1 LAQAVRDIRRRI
13 KAVKSTQQITRAMQ
27 MVAAAKLRKA
37 QTRAVSARA
46 YATKLTE
53 LLGRLTSDGAHAGH
67 SLLTA
72 RPARKISVLLVTAD
86 RGLAGSYNTNLFR
99 RTEAALD
106 DFRRGPDAPAIELS
120 VVGRKG
126 RDYFRRKGQAIARE
140 DIAVADDDLA
150 NLAREYAVRLIDRF
164 SRGQTDAVVVI
175 YSRFVSTMQQKPA
188 QVRLLPVAGPESAG
202 EAAPDPAGEPQAGE
216 DEAAGGAEGSEAAGG
231 AEGSEA
237 AGGADGGDET
247 GGAEGSEAAGDGET
261 AGAESGRRGPVE
273 AEAEA
278 ELRYVYEPGARS
290 VYSLLLPKFVTNQLF
305 QAFLEARAGEYAA
318 RMTAMAAATD
328 NADDLIGKLTQE
340 MHHARQASITQEIME
355 LVSGAE
361 ALKEK

>member
-72 RPARKISVLLVTAD
+72 RPARKVSVLLVTAD

-126 RDYFRRKGQAIARE
+126 RDYFRRRGYAIARE

-150 NLAREYAVRLIDRF
+150 DLAGKYAVRFIDRF
-164 SRGQTDAVVVI
+164 SRGETDAVVVI
-175 YSRFVSTMQQKPA
+175 YSRFVSTMRQKPA

-216 DEAAGGAEGSEAAGG
+216 DEAAGGADGS
-231 AEGSEA
+231 
-237 AGGADGGDET
+237 DE
-247 GGAEGSEAAGDGET
+247 AGDG
-261 AGAESGRRGPVE
+261 
-273 AEAEA
+273 EAEA
-278 ELRYVYEPGARS
+278 ELRYVYEPSARS

-305 QAFLEARAGEYAA
+305 QAFLEARASEYAA

-361 ALKEK
+361 ALKEE

>member
-1 LAQAVRDIRRRI
+1 MAQAVRDIRRRI

-126 RDYFRRKGQAIARE
+126 RDYFRRRGQAIARE

-150 NLAREYAVRLIDRF
+150 DLARKYAVRLIDRF
-164 SRGQTDAVVVI
+164 SRGETDAVVVI

-202 EAAPDPAGEPQAGE
+202 EAAPGPAGESQAGE
-216 DEAAGGAEGSEAAGG
+216 DEAAGR
-231 AEGSEA
+231 
-237 AGGADGGDET
+237 ADGGDET
-247 GGAEGSEAAGDGET
+247 RRVDGGDEVGGAEGSGEAGDGEA
-261 AGAESGRRGPVE
+261 AGAESGRRGPV
-273 AEAEA
+273 EAEA

-305 QAFLEARAGEYAA
+305 QAFLEARASEYAA

-328 NADDLIGKLTQE
+328 NADDLIGRLTQE

>member
-1 LAQAVRDIRRRI
+1 MAQAVRDIRRRI

-67 SLLTA
+67 SLLKA
-72 RPARKISVLLVTAD
+72 RPARKVSVLLVTAD

-126 RDYFRRKGQAIARE
+126 RDYFRRRGYAIARE

-150 NLAREYAVRLIDRF
+150 DLARKYAVRLIDRF
-164 SRGQTDAVVVI
+164 SRGETDAVVVI

-202 EAAPDPAGEPQAGE
+202 EAAPDPAAEPQAEE
-216 DEAAGGAEGSEAAGG
+216 DEAAGGAEGSDE
-231 AEGSEA
+231 
-237 AGGADGGDET
+237 AGGADGSGEAGRAD
-247 GGAEGSEAAGDGET
+247 GGGEAGDGET

-273 AEAEA
+273 AEAE
-278 ELRYVYEPGARS
+278 LRYVYEPSARS

-305 QAFLEARAGEYAA
+305 QAFLEARAGEHAA

>member
-1 LAQAVRDIRRRI
+1 MAQAVRDIRRRI

-67 SLLTA
+67 SLLKA
-72 RPARKISVLLVTAD
+72 RPARKVSVLLVTAD

-126 RDYFRRKGQAIARE
+126 RDYFRRRGYAIARE

-150 NLAREYAVRLIDRF
+150 DLARKYAVRLIDRF
-164 SRGQTDAVVVI
+164 SRGETDAVVVI

-216 DEAAGGAEGSEAAGG
+216 DEAAGGA
-231 AEGSEA
+231 
-237 AGGADGGDET
+237 DGGGE
-247 GGAEGSEAAGDGET
+247 AGDGET

-273 AEAEA
+273 AEAE
-278 ELRYVYEPGARS
+278 LRYVYEPSARS

-305 QAFLEARAGEYAA
+305 QAFLEARASEYAA

>member
-1 LAQAVRDIRRRI
+1 MAQAVRDIRRRI

-67 SLLTA
+67 ALLTA

-126 RDYFRRKGQAIARE
+126 RDYFRRRGQAIARE

-150 NLAREYAVRLIDRF
+150 DLARKYAVRLIDRF
-164 SRGQTDAVVVI
+164 SRGETDAVVVI

-202 EAAPDPAGEPQAGE
+202 EAAPGPAGEPQAGE
-216 DEAAGGAEGSEAAGG
+216 DEAGGGAEGSDQAGGAEGS
-231 AEGSEA
+231 
-237 AGGADGGDET
+237 DE
-247 GGAEGSEAAGDGET
+247 AGDGEA

-273 AEAEA
+273 AEAE
-278 ELRYVYEPGARS
+278 LRYVYEPSARS

-305 QAFLEARAGEYAA
+305 QAFLEARASEYAA

>member
-1 LAQAVRDIRRRI
+1 MAQAVRDIRRRI

-106 DFRRGPDAPAIELS
+106 DFRRGPDAPAVELS

-126 RDYFRRKGQAIARE
+126 RDYFRRRGHAIARE

-150 NLAREYAVRLIDRF
+150 DLAGKYAVRLIDRF
-164 SRGQTDAVVVI
+164 SRGETDAVVVI

-216 DEAAGGAEGSEAAGG
+216 DEAAGGAEGSGEAGR
-231 AEGSEA
+231 
-237 AGGADGGDET
+237 ADGSGEAGRAD
-247 GGAEGSEAAGDGET
+247 GSGEAGDGEA

-273 AEAEA
+273 AEAE
-278 ELRYVYEPGARS
+278 LRYVYEPSARS

-305 QAFLEARAGEYAA
+305 QAFLEARASEYAA

>member
-1 LAQAVRDIRRRI
+1 MAQAVRDIRRRI

-67 SLLTA
+67 SLLKA
-72 RPARKISVLLVTAD
+72 RPARKVSVLLVTAD

-106 DFRRGPDAPAIELS
+106 DFRRGPDAPTIELS

-126 RDYFRRKGQAIARE
+126 RDYFRRRGYAIARE

-150 NLAREYAVRLIDRF
+150 DLARKYAVRLIDRF
-164 SRGQTDAVVVI
+164 SRGETDAVVVI

-202 EAAPDPAGEPQAGE
+202 EAAPDPAAEPQAGE
-216 DEAAGGAEGSEAAGG
+216 DEAV
-231 AEGSEA
+231 
-237 AGGADGGDET
+237 GGADGGDEAGRAD
-247 GGAEGSEAAGDGET
+247 GGGEAGDGET

-273 AEAEA
+273 AEAE
-278 ELRYVYEPGARS
+278 LRYVYEPSARS

>member
-1 LAQAVRDIRRRI
+1 MAQAVRDIRRRI

-37 QTRAVSARA
+37 QTRAISARA

-72 RPARKISVLLVTAD
+72 RPARKVSVLLVTAD

-126 RDYFRRKGQAIARE
+126 RDYFRRRGQAIARE

-150 NLAREYAVRLIDRF
+150 DLARKYAVRLIDRF
-164 SRGQTDAVVVI
+164 SRGETDAVVVI

-188 QVRLLPVAGPESAG
+188 QVRLLPVTGPESAG
-202 EAAPDPAGEPQAGE
+202 EAAPGPAGEPQAGE
-216 DEAAGGAEGSEAAGG
+216 DEAGGGAEGSDQAGGAEGSGE
-231 AEGSEA
+231 
-237 AGGADGGDET
+237 
-247 GGAEGSEAAGDGET
+247 AGDGEA

-273 AEAEA
+273 AEAE
-278 ELRYVYEPGARS
+278 LRYVYEPSARS

-305 QAFLEARAGEYAA
+305 QAFLEARASEYAA

>member
-1 LAQAVRDIRRRI
+1 MVQAVRDIRRRI

-27 MVAAAKLRKA
+27 MVATAKLRKA

-72 RPARKISVLLVTAD
+72 RPAQKVSVLLVTAD

-126 RDYFRRKGQAIARE
+126 RDYFRRRGQAIARE

-150 NLAREYAVRLIDRF
+150 DLARKYAVRLIDRF
-164 SRGQTDAVVVI
+164 SRGETDAVVVI

-202 EAAPDPAGEPQAGE
+202 EAAPDSAGEPQAGE
-216 DEAAGGAEGSEAAGG
+216 DEAAGGA
-231 AEGSEA
+231 
-237 AGGADGGDET
+237 DGGDET
-247 GGAEGSEAAGDGET
+247 GGAVGGDEARRAVGSDEARRADG
-261 AGAESGRRGPVE
+261 R
-273 AEAEA
+273 AEA
-278 ELRYVYEPGARS
+278 ELRYVYEPSARS

-305 QAFLEARAGEYAA
+305 QAFLEARASEYAA

-340 MHHARQASITQEIME
+340 MPHARQASITQEIME
-355 LVSGAE
+355 LVGGAE
-361 ALKEK
+361 ALTEK

>member
-1 LAQAVRDIRRRI
+1 MVQAVRDIRRRI

-27 MVAAAKLRKA
+27 MVATAKLRKA

-126 RDYFRRKGQAIARE
+126 RDYFRRRGQAIARE

-150 NLAREYAVRLIDRF
+150 DLARKYAIRLIDRF
-164 SRGQTDAVVVI
+164 SRGETDAVVVI
-175 YSRFVSTMQQKPA
+175 YSRFVSTMRQKPA

-202 EAAPDPAGEPQAGE
+202 EDAAAERADAS
-216 DEAAGGAEGSEAAGG
+216 DEARGAEGSDEA
-231 AEGSEA
+231 ER
-237 AGGADGGDET
+237 ADGGDE
-247 GGAEGSEAAGDGET
+247 AGDGEA
-261 AGAESGRRGPVE
+261 AGSESGRRGLV
-273 AEAEA
+273 EAEA
-278 ELRYVYEPGARS
+278 ELRYVYEPNARS

-305 QAFLEARAGEYAA
+305 QAFLEARASEYAA

>member
-126 RDYFRRKGQAIARE
+126 RDYFRRRGQAIARE
-140 DIAVADDDLA
+140 DIAVADDNLA
-150 NLAREYAVRLIDRF
+150 NLAREYAIRLIDRF

-202 EAAPDPAGEPQAGE
+202 EAAPDPAGEPQAGK
-216 DEAAGGAEGSEAAGG
+216 D
-231 AEGSEA
+231 EA
-237 AGGADGGDET
+237 AGGADGGDEA
-247 GGAEGSEAAGDGET
+247 GGAEGSDEAGGADGGDET
-261 AGAESGRRGPVE
+261 GDSEAAGAESGRRGPV
-273 AEAEA
+273 EA

-305 QAFLEARAGEYAA
+305 QAFLEARASEYAA

-328 NADDLIGKLTQE
+328 NADDLIGRLTQE

>member
-37 QTRAVSARA
+37 QSRAISARA

-53 LLGRLTSDGAHAGH
+53 LLGRLTSDGAHSGH

-72 RPARKISVLLVTAD
+72 RPARKVSVLLVTAD

-99 RTEAALD
+99 WTEAAVDEL
-106 DFRRGPDAPAIELS
+106 RQGPDAPAIEIS

-126 RDYFRRKGQAIARE
+126 RDYLRRRGYAVARE
-140 DIAVADDDLA
+140 DIGVADDDLA
-150 NLAREYAVRLIDRF
+150 DLARKHAVRLIDRF
-164 SRGQTDAVVVI
+164 SRGETDAVVVI
-175 YSRFVSTMQQKPA
+175 YSRFVSAMRQKPA

-202 EAAPDPAGEPQAGE
+202 EAAPEPGGEPEAGE
-216 DEAAGGAEGSEAAGG
+216 DEAADGGDAAGM
-231 AEGSEA
+231 
-237 AGGADGGDET
+237 ADGGD
-247 GGAEGSEAAGDGET
+247 AAGMADGGDA
-261 AGAESGRRGPVE
+261 AGTDE
-273 AEAEA
+273 AEF
-278 ELRYVYEPGARS
+278 RYIYEPSARS

-305 QAFLEARAGEYAA
+305 QAFLEARASEYAA

>member
-67 SLLTA
+67 SLLKA
-72 RPARKISVLLVTAD
+72 RPARKVSVLLVTAD

-106 DFRRGPDAPAIELS
+106 DFRRGPDAPTIELS

-126 RDYFRRKGQAIARE
+126 RVYFRRRGYAIARE

-150 NLAREYAVRLIDRF
+150 DLARKYAVRLIDRF
-164 SRGQTDAVVVI
+164 SRGETDAVVVI

-202 EAAPDPAGEPQAGE
+202 EAAPDPAAEPQAGE
-216 DEAAGGAEGSEAAGG
+216 DEAAGGADGSGEAGDGGGEAGR
-231 AEGSEA
+231 
-237 AGGADGGDET
+237 ADGSGE
-247 GGAEGSEAAGDGET
+247 AGDGET
-261 AGAESGRRGPVE
+261 AGAESGRRRPV
-273 AEAEA
+273 EAEA
-278 ELRYVYEPGARS
+278 ELRYVYEPSARS

>member
-126 RDYFRRKGQAIARE
+126 RDYFRRRGQAIARE

-150 NLAREYAVRLIDRF
+150 DLARKYAVRLIDRF
-164 SRGQTDAVVVI
+164 SRGETDAVVVI

-202 EAAPDPAGEPQAGE
+202 EAAPNPAGEPEAGE
-216 DEAAGGAEGSEAAGG
+216 DEAAGRADGCAE
-231 AEGSEA
+231 
-237 AGGADGGDET
+237 AGGADGSGE
-247 GGAEGSEAAGDGET
+247 AGDGEAPGAET
-261 AGAESGRRGPVE
+261 GDGEAAGAESGRRGPV
-273 AEAEA
+273 EA

-305 QAFLEARAGEYAA
+305 QAFLEARASEYAA

-328 NADDLIGKLTQE
+328 NADDLIGRLTQE

>member
-1 LAQAVRDIRRRI
+1 MAQAVRDIRRRI

-126 RDYFRRKGQAIARE
+126 RDYFRRRGQAIARE

-150 NLAREYAVRLIDRF
+150 DLAREYAVRLIDRF

-202 EAAPDPAGEPQAGE
+202 EAAPGPAGEPQAGE
-216 DEAAGGAEGSEAAGG
+216 DEAGGGAEGSDEVGG
-231 AEGSEA
+231 AEGSGE
-237 AGGADGGDET
+237 
-247 GGAEGSEAAGDGET
+247 AGDGEA
-261 AGAESGRRGPVE
+261 AGAESGRRGPV
-273 AEAEA
+273 EAEA

-305 QAFLEARAGEYAA
+305 QAFLEARASEYAA

-328 NADDLIGKLTQE
+328 NADDLIGRLTQE

>member
-1 LAQAVRDIRRRI
+1 MAQAVRDIRRRI

-126 RDYFRRKGQAIARE
+126 RDYFRRRGQAIARE

-150 NLAREYAVRLIDRF
+150 DLARKYAVRLIDRF
-164 SRGQTDAVVVI
+164 SRGETDAVVVI

-188 QVRLLPVAGPESAG
+188 QVSLLPVAGPESAG
-202 EAAPDPAGEPQAGE
+202 EAAPGPAGEPQAGE
-216 DEAAGGAEGSEAAGG
+216 DEAGGGAEGSGEAGR
-231 AEGSEA
+231 
-237 AGGADGGDET
+237 ADGSGE
-247 GGAEGSEAAGDGET
+247 AGDGEA

-273 AEAEA
+273 AEAE
-278 ELRYVYEPGARS
+278 LRYVYEPSARS

-305 QAFLEARAGEYAA
+305 QAFLEARASEYAA

>member
-1 LAQAVRDIRRRI
+1 MAQAVRDIRRRI

-72 RPARKISVLLVTAD
+72 RPARKVSVLLVTAD

-126 RDYFRRKGQAIARE
+126 RDYFRRRGYTIARE

-150 NLAREYAVRLIDRF
+150 DLARKYAVRLIDRF
-164 SRGQTDAVVVI
+164 SRGETDAVVVI
-175 YSRFVSTMQQKPA
+175 YSRFVSTMRQKPA

-216 DEAAGGAEGSEAAGG
+216 DEAAGGADGS
-231 AEGSEA
+231 
-237 AGGADGGDET
+237 DE
-247 GGAEGSEAAGDGET
+247 AGDG
-261 AGAESGRRGPVE
+261 
-273 AEAEA
+273 EAEA
-278 ELRYVYEPGARS
+278 ELRYVYEPSARS

-305 QAFLEARAGEYAA
+305 QAFLEARASEYAA